1 MAIFSICVSN
11 RVRLKR
17 LRILALIVP
26 AFLLLVLAVPH
37 ALAPAT
43 WLNSDID
50 SESDLDTHVT
60 LLLLWWAPFGS
71 TQKLPG
77 SCTSYGVRGCVLTLD
92 REEYGHAD
100 AVIMHHRDLVNEP
113 DALPKPPRPEG
124 QKWIWMNFESPSHSP
139 WLEGLDG
146 VFNLT
151 MSYRLGSDIFLPYG
165 YLQRRRH
172 SNSVNPLNRQHGNG
186 KHHQHAIDNHLL
198 VNRNGNGNG
207 DARNGV
213 HSSVARHGNDFK
225 SLVDHHSININ
236 YPVDEEN
243 VNDGNLSSNN
253 GYPVP
258 WRNIRSVR
266 RRRTLVAWVISNWS
280 EEQERVQFYWRLR
293 RYIRVD
299 IYGRRALSLINDSVF
314 QTISGYKFY
323 LAFENSIHTDYIT
336 EKLWRNALESGAVP
350 VVLGPPRENYE
361 RFLPPDAFIHVHDFK
376 SPRALAAYL
385 LYLDRNPAQYRR
397 YLAWRHDYTVHVTSF
412 WAEHYCAAC
421 RAVQASR
428 KQRKTIKH
436 LGFWFQS

>member
-1 MAIFSICVSN
+1 ATL
-11 RVRLKR
+11 VRLKR
-17 LRILALIVP
+17 LRILALLVP

-77 SCTSYGVRGCVLTLD
+77 SCTSFGVRGCVLTLD

-165 YLQRRRH
+165 YLH
-172 SNSVNPLNRQHGNG
+172 
-186 KHHQHAIDNHLL
+186 
-198 VNRNGNGNG
+198 
-207 DARNGV
+207 
-213 HSSVARHGNDFK
+213 
-225 SLVDHHSININ
+225 
-236 YPVDEEN
+236 
-243 VNDGNLSSNN
+243 NN

-323 LAFENSIHTDYIT
+323 LAFENSIHMDYIT

>member
-1 MAIFSICVSN
+1 LSH
-11 RVRLKR
+11 
-17 LRILALIVP
+17 P
-26 AFLLLVLAVPH
+26 LLY
-37 ALAPAT
+37 
-43 WLNSDID
+43 
-50 SESDLDTHVT
+50 
-60 LLLLWWAPFGS
+60 

-151 MSYRLGSDIFLPYG
+151 MSYRLGSDIFLPY
-165 YLQRRRH
+165 
-172 SNSVNPLNRQHGNG
+172 
-186 KHHQHAIDNHLL
+186 
-198 VNRNGNGNG
+198 
-207 DARNGV
+207 V
-213 HSSVARHGNDFK
+213 HSSVAR
-225 SLVDHHSININ
+225 
-236 YPVDEEN
+236 
-243 VNDGNLSSNN
+243 NN